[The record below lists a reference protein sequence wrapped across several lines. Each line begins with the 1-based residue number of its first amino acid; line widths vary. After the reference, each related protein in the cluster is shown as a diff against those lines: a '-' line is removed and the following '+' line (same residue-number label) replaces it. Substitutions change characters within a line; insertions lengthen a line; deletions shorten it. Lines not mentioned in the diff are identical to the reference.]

1 MATANSTRRSAGS
14 SLSTQT
20 DEFAALSRRLLVAV
34 NQVMLVSQHFGDL
47 AGLSREDAPA
57 GLTLHQAAKD
67 LDRLYNEL
75 DAWDVRHEHFSK
87 SAGRQLDVGVFTDD
101 TAERSPL
108 PGFPPAAHCPFCG
121 RHDDIVVS
129 QTAAAEAEH
138 GQWYR
143 AHCGICGVD
152 APGAATALEA
162 AQQWNS
168 RPHTVGADARAQSAP
183 ATSDATAL
191 PPIGASD
198 QTADRIRAF
207 LMSVRPLQGVADI
220 EGGEKYQRGRALIE
234 RMALSAKEEEDP
246 TIVLSPQHCADV
258 LSFLRNIE
266 PLAPRTWWEDPADA
280 PSHVVGFVFVLRT
293 LECSLRSKEAQ
304 S

>member
-14 SLSTQT
+14 SLSAQS
-20 DEFAALSRRLLVAV
+20 DEFAGLQRRLLVAI
-34 NQVMLVSQHFGDL
+34 NQLMLVSQHFGDL
-47 AGLSREDAPA
+47 TSLSSEDAPA
-57 GLTLHQAAKD
+57 GLTLQVAVED
-67 LDRLYNEL
+67 LDQLYNEL
-75 DAWDVRHEHFSK
+75 DSWDVRHEHS
-87 SAGRQLDVGVFTDD
+87 GRQVGVGVFKEDGPD
-101 TAERSPL
+101 RSPL
-108 PGFPPAAHCPFCG
+108 AGLPHAMHCPFCG
-121 RHDDIVVS
+121 RHDDIMVS

-152 APGAATALEA
+152 APGAATSLEA

-168 RPHTVGADARAQSAP
+168 RPHTVGADVRTQSAA

-220 EGGEKYQRGRALIE
+220 EGGGRYQRGRALIE

-246 TIVLSPQHCADV
+246 TIVLSPLHCADV
-258 LSFLRNIE
+258 LKFLSSVE
-266 PLAPRTWWEDPADA
+266 PLEPQTWWQDPDDA
-280 PSHVVGFVFVLRT
+280 PSHLVGFEFVLRT
-293 LECSLRSKEAQ
+293 LERSLRSKESQ